1 MKMVDL
7 ILKKR
12 SGNALTPEEI
22 HWFIQGYTDRII
34 PDYQVSALM
43 MAIYFKGMTKEETL
57 ELVKAMIASGDV
69 VDVSQ
74 IAGIKVDKHST
85 GGVGDK
91 TSIVLGPM
99 VAACGVPLAKLSG
112 RGLGHTGGTLDKLES
127 FTGFHV
133 ELDMETFIRNV
144 NEIGIAIASQTANLV
159 PADKRLYALRDVTGT
174 VENRSLIAGSIM
186 SKKLASGADAIVLDV
201 KTGSGAFMQKTE
213 DAFELAKAMVE
224 IGVNLGRR
232 CVAIVTD
239 MEQPLGRAIGNAL
252 EVKEA
257 IASLRG
263 EGPADLMEIC
273 MELGANMLVLG
284 DVAKDTAEAKQKLQA
299 VIESG
304 AALEKLKALVAA
316 QGGDSS
322 EVDHPDKLP
331 GAKYH
336 TELLADSNGYVQQLE
351 AITVGKA
358 SMELGAGRETK
369 ASQIDLGA
377 GILLHKKV
385 GDKVNKG
392 DVLAEL
398 FTNDGIR
405 LNEAI
410 ETLRSAYSIGL
421 SAPEKRPLIHGLV
434 NA

>member
-12 SGNALTPEEI
+12 SGKALSPAEI
-22 HWFIQGYTDRII
+22 QWFIEGYTNSEI

-43 MAIYFKGMTKEETL
+43 MAVYFQGMNKEETI

-69 VDVSQ
+69 VDVSE
-74 IAGIKVDKHST
+74 IAGTKVDKHST

-127 FTGFHV
+127 FSGFKV
-133 ELDMETFIRNV
+133 ELDMNSFIRNV
-144 NEIGIAIASQTANLV
+144 NDHGIAIASQTANLV

-201 KTGSGAFMQKTE
+201 KTGSGAFMQETPA
-213 DAFELAKAMVE
+213 AFDLAQAMVE
-224 IGVNLGRR
+224 IGVNMGRR
-232 CVAIVTD
+232 CVAVVSD
-239 MEQPLGRAIGNAL
+239 MDQPLGRAIGNAL

-257 IASLRG
+257 IASLNG
-263 EGPADLMEIC
+263 QGPQDLMDLC
-273 MELGANMLVLG
+273 MELGAHMLILG
-284 DVAKDTAEAKQKLQA
+284 DVATTIEEAKAMLQA
-299 VIESG
+299 SIDNG
-304 AALEKLKALVAA
+304 TALGKLKALVTA

-322 EVDHPDKLP
+322 QVDHPDTLP
-331 GAKYH
+331 GASH
-336 TELLADSNGYVQQLE
+336 QFSLVAEQDGFVQGLE

-358 SMELGAGRETK
+358 SMQLGAGRETK
-369 ASQIDLGA
+369 ASEIDLGA

-385 GDKVNKG
+385 GDQVKKG

-398 FTNDGIR
+398 FTNDAER
-405 LNEAI
+405 LAGAEAS
-410 ETLRSAYSIGL
+410 LRKAYLIGDQ
-421 SAPEKRPLIHGLV
+421 AVEARPLVHGIV

>member
-12 SGNALTPEEI
+12 GGEALSSEEI
-22 HWFIQGYTDRII
+22 QWFIQGYTNREI

-43 MAIYFKGMTKEETL
+43 MAIYFKGMNKVETI

-69 VDVSQ
+69 VDVSE
-74 IAGIKVDKHST
+74 IAGTKVDKHST

-99 VAACGVPLAKLSG
+99 VSACGVPLAKLSG

-127 FTGFHV
+127 FTGFRV
-133 ELDMETFIRNV
+133 ELDMDTFIRNV
-144 NEIGIAIASQTANLV
+144 NDHGIAIASQTANLV

-201 KTGSGAFMQKTE
+201 KTGSGAFMQQTK
-213 DAFELAKAMVE
+213 DAFDLAQAMVE
-224 IGVNLGRR
+224 IGVNMGRK
-232 CVAIVTD
+232 CVAVVSD
-239 MEQPLGRAIGNAL
+239 MDQPLGRAIGNAL

-257 IASLRG
+257 IASLNG
-263 EGPADLMEIC
+263 EGPEDLMEIC
-273 MELGANMLVLG
+273 LELGAHMLVLG
-284 DVAKDTAEAKQKLQA
+284 NVAENEKEAKEKLQYA
-299 VIESG
+299 ITSG
-304 AALEKLKALVAA
+304 AALAKLKALVEA
-316 QGGDSS
+316 QGGDPS
-322 EVDHPDKLP
+322 EVDDPEKLP
-331 GAKYH
+331 GAAHQSKLIA
-336 TELLADSNGYVQQLE
+336 ENDGYVQELE

-358 SMELGAGRETK
+358 SMQLGAGRETK

-398 FTNDGIR
+398 FTNDESKIG
-405 LNEAI
+405 EAT
-410 ETLRSAYSIGL
+410 ESLKAAYQIGEQ
-421 SAPEKRPLIHGLV
+421 APQGRP
-434 NA
+434 